1 MSFSEPAESF
11 LPRKGAPSNRN
22 MWIAAF
28 SNLSTSFNLVN
39 INLAHV
45 ILANEYCA
53 TDKGCATAVS
63 AASTACLAG
72 AIFGQ
77 LTFGYVGDCLGRG
90 MAMRLTMLLS
100 ICGAFAS
107 AFAVPLTSSD
117 ETSVF
122 SFLLITRLIL
132 GIGVGGVYPLAA
144 TVAAESASEGKR
156 GRSVALVF
164 SMQGIGNVLVPVVG
178 LVVLKIFGT
187 PDFPTI
193 NGMPGMSWRVLLGIG
208 ALPGL
213 LLAPFKTTP
222 SAVPIVQPAAAPAQ
236 VSMWQALRSP
246 RYLRK
251 LLGTAGGWFIL
262 DITFFGNTLFA
273 PTVLKQIFHNVGET
287 PLNGPTVKD
296 NLCLQL
302 LIIALIGLPG
312 YYVSV
317 FFMDKLGRKLIQ
329 LQGFFFM
336 AVLYGI
342 LAIWLD
348 ELSSGLLIVI
358 YGLTFFFSNFGPNC
372 TTFILPSETF
382 PQEVRSTFNG
392 LSAACG
398 KAGAVVGSA
407 AFAPLAE
414 SYGNGAAMAACAVC
428 SVFGFFLTMFF
439 VEDRRG
445 KGMAGNSIMV
455 TKEAMAEDA

>member
-1 MSFSEPAESF
+1 MPK
-11 LPRKGAPSNRN
+11 KGAASNRN
-22 MWIAAF
+22 LWIAAF

-45 ILANEYCA
+45 ILENEFCPQEG
-53 TDKGCATAVS
+53 GCSTAVS

-90 MAMRLTMLLS
+90 PAMRLTMLLS

-107 AFAVPLTSSD
+107 AFAVPLTSGDQS
-117 ETSVF
+117 SVF

-144 TVAAESASEGKR
+144 TLSAESSTEGSR

-164 SMQGIGNVLVPVVG
+164 SMQGIGSVLVPVVG
-178 LVVLKIFGT
+178 LVVFKIFGT
-187 PDFPTI
+187 PGDPV
-193 NGMPGMSWRVLLGIG
+193 NSSMPGMSWRVLLGIG

-213 LLAPFKTTP
+213 LLAPFRATP
-222 SAVPIVQPAAAPAQ
+222 SAAPIVQTAAAPAQ
-236 VSMWQALRSP
+236 VSLWRALRTP

-251 LLGTAGGWFIL
+251 LVGTAGGWFIL

-273 PTVLKQIFHNVGET
+273 PVVLAQIFHNAKGVPIE
-287 PLNGPTVKD
+287 LNGATVQH
-296 NLCLQL
+296 NLCYQL
-302 LIIALIGLPG
+302 LILALIGLPG
-312 YYVSV
+312 YYVSCC
-317 FFMDKLGRKLIQ
+317 FMDKLGRKLIQ

-336 AVLYGI
+336 AVLYAI
-342 LAIWLD
+342 LAIWLE
-348 ELSSGLLIVI
+348 ELGSGLLIVI
-358 YGLTFFFSNFGPNC
+358 YGLTYFFSNFGPNC

-382 PQEVRSTFNG
+382 PQEVRSTLNG
-392 LSAACG
+392 FSAACG
-398 KAGAVVGSA
+398 KAGAVLGSA
-407 AFAPLAE
+407 AFAPVATN
-414 SYGNGAAMAACAVC
+414 YGNGAAMAACSGCAV
-428 SVFGFFLTMFF
+428 VGFFLTMFF

-445 KGMAGNSIMV
+445 KGMAGNSILV
-455 TKEAMAEDA
+455 TTEPLADDA

>member
-1 MSFSEPAESF
+1 
-11 LPRKGAPSNRN
+11 

-39 INLAHV
+39 ISLAHV
-45 ILANEYCA
+45 ILENQFC
-53 TDKGCATAVS
+53 KGSCETAVA

-72 AIFGQ
+72 AVFGQ

-90 MAMRLTMLLS
+90 KAMRLTMLLS
-100 ICGAFAS
+100 ILGAFTS
-107 AFAVPLTSSD
+107 AFAVPISSED
-117 ETSVF
+117 ASVF
-122 SFLLITRLIL
+122 SFLLFTRLIL

-144 TVAAESASEGKR
+144 TLSAESSSEGKR

-178 LVVLKIFGT
+178 LVLFKIFGT
-187 PDFPTI
+187 PDEPAI
-193 NGMPGMSWRVLLGIG
+193 GAMPGMSWRVLLGIG

-222 SAVPIVQPAAAPAQ
+222 SAAPSVQPSAAPVAAAQ
-236 VSMWQALRSP
+236 VSLWQALRSP

-262 DITFFGNTLFA
+262 DVTFFGNLLFA
-273 PTVLKQIFHNVGET
+273 PVVLKQVFKNADDT
-287 PLNGPTVKD
+287 PLDGSTVKD
-296 NLCLQL
+296 NLCYQM
-302 LIIALIGLPG
+302 LILALIGLPG

-317 FFMDKLGRKLIQ
+317 LFMDKLGRKLIQ

-348 ELSSGLLIVI
+348 ELNSGLLIVI
-358 YGLTFFFSNFGPNC
+358 YGLTYFFSNFGPNC

-382 PQEVRSTFNG
+382 PQEVRSTLNG
-392 LSAACG
+392 FSAACG

-407 AFAPLAE
+407 AFGPIAT

-428 SVFGFFLTMFF
+428 AVVGFFLTLFF

-455 TKEAMAEDA
+455 AKEPLTEDASTVDASTADA